1 MTAKAAFAPGEA
13 REDWTILRQLSA
25 IMGAPLPFDDVRQLR
40 ARMFK
45 MAPMLAAL
53 DAVSPAAATGV
64 ERLAERKGKIDETP
78 FAAPVR
84 DFYMTNP
91 IARASAVMAELSIIK
106 AGSGR
111 IRAAAE

>member
-1 MTAKAAFAPGEA
+1 GQRGHVRAQVFKAAP
-13 REDWTILRQLSA
+13 T
-25 IMGAPLPFDDVRQLR
+25 
-40 ARMFK
+40 
-45 MAPMLAAL
+45 LAAL
-53 DAVSPAAATGV
+53 DSVSPAAASGV
-64 ERLAERKGKIDETP
+64 ERLAERTGKIEDTP
-78 FAAPVR
+78 FTSPIR